1 MSIDVNLDSTTLSPS
16 FNFLLLPP
24 FPTSPNASWWIAI
37 ADQIIL
43 WAKFKVLAR
52 FRRDVLLSSLRL
64 LLQSSITR
72 IWLKIIDAILLLPGT
87 PQRPTEATRTLCFNS
102 FMLPEGD
109 GERDGRGSVG
119 GASCPLALV
128 SKTHRVQEKEKEN
141 RESKQERKSE
151 SLRDILLVR
160 HAI

>member
-1 MSIDVNLDSTTLSPS
+1 MSISPS

-24 FPTSPNASWWIAI
+24 FPTSRNTSWWIAI

-102 FMLPEGD
+102 FMLPKGD
-109 GERDGRGSVG
+109 GERHGRGSVG

-128 SKTHRVQEKEKEN
+128 SKTHRVEEKEN

>member
-1 MSIDVNLDSTTLSPS
+1 
-16 FNFLLLPP
+16 
-24 FPTSPNASWWIAI
+24 
-37 ADQIIL
+37 
-43 WAKFKVLAR
+43 
-52 FRRDVLLSSLRL
+52 
-64 LLQSSITR
+64 
-72 IWLKIIDAILLLPGT
+72 
-87 PQRPTEATRTLCFNS
+87 
-102 FMLPEGD
+102 MLPEGD
-109 GERDGRGSVG
+109 EEREDRGSVG

>member
-1 MSIDVNLDSTTLSPS
+1 MSISTPPLSLP
-16 FNFLLLPP
+16 LLISCCFP
-24 FPTSPNASWWIAI
+24 PTSLNTSWWIAI

-52 FRRDVLLSSLRL
+52 FRRDVLLLVSSLRL

-109 GERDGRGSVG
+109 GEREDRGSVG

-128 SKTHRVQEKEKEN
+128 SKTHRVQEKEN